1 MREPTGALTVL
12 RSPRKLTVLRSL
24 PKADRLRSWLELTI
38 SRSLKKSAHSVAGQI
53 QRAREPVT
61 AHPPKP
67 CPAIISLGQGK
78 RQCSGKK

>member
-1 MREPTGALTVL
+1 MVRINHFAVTQ
-12 RSPRKLTVLRSL
+12 KL
-24 PKADRLRSWLELTI
+24 
-38 SRSLKKSAHSVAGQI
+38 SAHSVAGQI

-67 CPAIISLGQGK
+67 CPAIISLGKGK